1 MHRKIRGTIMKTE
14 RYYVS
19 ENVTLTVE
27 VSTGRLD
34 IIVRRYYDN
43 ITQTEFWYATRDTKT
58 KKWDLNYCFN
68 GFCYN
73 SAKLTERFSS
83 RADVISYLSELAT
96 RIYNEGYEKM
106 IVSELTT
113 FETILFDDK
122 KNVPVSKEPTE
133 TSADKEPTETSADK
147 EHEETIKF
155 YHVRD
160 TKTGDVENVFATSE
174 ESAKR
179 LVFGRR
185 DTKKSCLVIE
195 PVTVDGMTLETTV
208 CSLDGYTGIKIKCGN
223 RTYYYRTRRENTN
236 WVLYELQDGFDT
248 YGLDD
253 MVLYRTRKEA
263 IASAEKHVQKRVQRI
278 AEFKAMTN
286 RRETV
291 SDTDSIS
298 TTPMTKAELDYCIDD
313 LSVLNDNGLVNE
325 MSVTVTGTASTDETE
340 NTTIYEVLVD
350 NTVSET
356 RFIVKRYNGNVNRT
370 YIYNQLNLP
379 KTVLDFMLS
388 KDVEIKKGRDTTL
401 YRVLDKTVYKPHEK
415 LYIKNNESVAS
426 WIERNMLSGAI
437 AECQIVAIYDSNNN
451 VEYIGKA
458 CYAPINMYHV
468 IERFEFVGHE
478 LRINER
484 QG

>member
-1 MHRKIRGTIMKTE
+1 MKTE

-34 IIVRRYYDN
+34 IIVRRYYGN
-43 ITQTEFWYATRDTKT
+43 NVQTDFWYATRDTKT

-73 SAKLTERFSS
+73 SAKLTERFAS
-83 RADVISYLSELAT
+83 RSDVISYLSELAT

-122 KNVPVSKEPTE
+122 KNVPVEKELTE
-133 TSADKEPTETSADK
+133 TPADN
-147 EHEETIKF
+147 EHEETINF

-160 TKTGDVENVFATSE
+160 TKTGTVENVFATSE

-185 DTKKSCLVIE
+185 DTTKSSLVIE
-195 PVTVDGMTLETTV
+195 PVTVDGIALETTV

-253 MVLYRTRKEA
+253 MVLYHTRKEA
-263 IASAEKHVQKRVQRI
+263 IASAEKHVQKRVKRI
-278 AEFKAMTN
+278 AEFKAMKN

-291 SDTDSIS
+291 SDTDNI
-298 TTPMTKAELDYCIDD
+298 TCTKMTE
-313 LSVLNDNGLVNE
+313 
-325 MSVTVTGTASTDETE
+325 
-340 NTTIYEVLVD
+340 
-350 NTVSET
+350 SET
-356 RFIVKRYNGNVNRT
+356 KYCVNDINTLNCYVDTDSVKTRGTKKHYYKMNSMGQWYELNKNNFMILWTSEIKFHVYLNEKCIGHGEIKHDKSGFMYDTDNYYGFIKC
-370 YIYNQLNLP
+370 
-379 KTVLDFMLS
+379 
-388 KDVEIKKGRDTTL
+388 DVENVTIGTIRKKVRTRMLEYYADEITETCKDGVIK
-401 YRVLDKTVYKPHEK
+401 
-415 LYIKNNESVAS
+415 
-426 WIERNMLSGAI
+426 
-437 AECQIVAIYDSNNN
+437 
-451 VEYIGKA
+451 
-458 CYAPINMYHV
+458 
-468 IERFEFVGHE
+468 
-478 LRINER
+478 
-484 QG
+484 